1 MLFLGGDRLSEEQSS
16 FTEKISGAKYIVNV
30 KSADDAEMSA
40 EEYIKELITDK
51 VLSEEAGSA

>member
-1 MLFLGGDRLSEEQSS
+1 MSEEQSS